1 MLVAVYGVLALAAI
15 GRSFVQIV
23 SKFDEAPLAYTLSAL
38 AAVVYV
44 VATIALVR
52 PGIGWYRVAWA
63 TIVFEFTGVIVVGTL
78 SVVMPELFPHDTVWS
93 GFGRGYLYIP
103 LVLPAA
109 RHVVAR
115 DAPARAARRCRCA
128 VVGRH
133 GRGGCRVKIFKGLAG
148 VPAGFGPSAVTIG
161 KFDGVHQ
168 GHRAV
173 IGRLRDIAE
182 AEGLKAAVVTFDRN
196 PLALL
201 APDKCPD
208 ALVSVRQKLEL
219 LATTG
224 IDATLM
230 LPFDRALASVP
241 ATEFVERVLVD
252 TLAAKAVLVG
262 RDFRY
267 GARGAGD
274 VDLLID
280 LGATFGFTVEVIDD
294 VTPEGGRRV
303 SSTWVR
309 ELLAEGDVRHATELL
324 GHAPTVS
331 GIVVHGAAR
340 GRELGFPTANL
351 TPESEGLIPADGVY
365 AGWLTDAG
373 TRYPAAIS
381 VGDNPTFEGVAKKQV
396 EAYVLDRELDLY
408 DHVVDIEFVERIRGM
423 VAFTNIPDLIDTIRN
438 DVDRSREILAD

>member
-1 MLVAVYGVLALAAI
+1 MKTY
-15 GRSFVQIV
+15 
-23 SKFDEAPLAYTLSAL
+23 
-38 AAVVYV
+38 
-44 VATIALVR
+44 
-52 PGIGWYRVAWA
+52 
-63 TIVFEFTGVIVVGTL
+63 
-78 SVVMPELFPHDTVWS
+78 
-93 GFGRGYLYIP
+93 
-103 LVLPAA
+103 
-109 RHVVAR
+109 
-115 DAPARAARRCRCA
+115 
-128 VVGRH
+128 
-133 GRGGCRVKIFKGLAG
+133 KGLGA

-173 IGRLRDIAE
+173 ISRLRQIADT
-182 AEGLKAAVVTFDRN
+182 EGLRSAVVTFDRN

-208 ALVSVRQKLEL
+208 SLVSVRQKLEL

-224 IDATLM
+224 IDATLL

-252 TLAAKAVLVG
+252 SLGVKAVLVG

-294 VTPEGGRRV
+294 VTPQDERRV

-309 ELLAEGDVRHATELL
+309 ELLAEGDVRQATGLL
-324 GHAPTVS
+324 GHTPTVS

-381 VGDNPTFEGVAKKQV
+381 VGDNPTFEGVPKKQV

-408 DHVVDIEFVERIRGM
+408 DHVVDVEFVERIRGM
-423 VAFTNIPDLIDTIRN
+423 VAFTSIPDLVDTIRD
-438 DVDRSREILAD
+438 DVERTRGILSD

>member
-1 MLVAVYGVLALAAI
+1 M
-15 GRSFVQIV
+15 
-23 SKFDEAPLAYTLSAL
+23 KT
-38 AAVVYV
+38 
-44 VATIALVR
+44 
-52 PGIGWYRVAWA
+52 
-63 TIVFEFTGVIVVGTL
+63 
-78 SVVMPELFPHDTVWS
+78 
-93 GFGRGYLYIP
+93 
-103 LVLPAA
+103 
-109 RHVVAR
+109 
-115 DAPARAARRCRCA
+115 
-128 VVGRH
+128 
-133 GRGGCRVKIFKGLAG
+133 FKGVDG

-173 IGRLRDIAE
+173 IDRIRAIAE
-182 AEGLKAAVVTFDRN
+182 SDGLKAVVVTFDRN

-201 APDKCPD
+201 APEKCPD
-208 ALVSVRQKLEL
+208 SLVSVRQKLEL

-224 IDATLM
+224 VDATLL

-252 TLAAKAVLVG
+252 GLNAKAVLVG
-262 RDFRY
+262 SDFRY

-274 VDLLID
+274 VDLLVD
-280 LGATFGFTVEVIDD
+280 LGAKFGFSVEVVDD
-294 VTPEGGRRV
+294 VRPEGERRV
-303 SSTWVR
+303 SSTWIR
-309 ELLAEGDVRHATELL
+309 ELLAEGDVRHATRLL

-381 VGDNPTFEGVAKKQV
+381 VGDNPTFEGVPKKQV

-408 DHVVDIEFVERIRGM
+408 DHVVDVEFVERIRGM
-423 VAFTNIPDLIDTIRN
+423 VAFTSIPDLVETIRD
-438 DVDRSREILAD
+438 DVDRIRLILSD

>member
-1 MLVAVYGVLALAAI
+1 MKTY
-15 GRSFVQIV
+15 
-23 SKFDEAPLAYTLSAL
+23 
-38 AAVVYV
+38 
-44 VATIALVR
+44 
-52 PGIGWYRVAWA
+52 
-63 TIVFEFTGVIVVGTL
+63 
-78 SVVMPELFPHDTVWS
+78 
-93 GFGRGYLYIP
+93 
-103 LVLPAA
+103 
-109 RHVVAR
+109 
-115 DAPARAARRCRCA
+115 
-128 VVGRH
+128 
-133 GRGGCRVKIFKGLAG
+133 KGLEG

-173 IGRLRDIAE
+173 IDRIRSIADGD
-182 AEGLKAAVVTFDRN
+182 GLKAVVVTFDRN

-208 ALVSVRQKLEL
+208 SLVSVRQKLEL

-224 IDATLM
+224 VDATVL

-241 ATEFVERVLVD
+241 ATEFVERMLVD
-252 TLAAKAVLVG
+252 ALQAKVVLVG
-262 RDFRY
+262 SDFRY

-280 LGATFGFTVEVIDD
+280 LGLKFGFTVEVVDD
-294 VTPEGGRRV
+294 VRPEGERRV
-303 SSTWVR
+303 SSTWIR
-309 ELLAEGDVRHATELL
+309 ELLAEGDVRHATRLL

-351 TPESEGLIPADGVY
+351 TPESEGLIPSDGVY

-381 VGDNPTFEGVAKKQV
+381 VGDNPTFEGVPKKQV

-408 DHVVDIEFVERIRGM
+408 DHVVDVEFVERIRGM
-423 VAFTNIPDLIDTIRN
+423 VAFTSIPDLVETIRD
-438 DVDRSREILAD
+438 DVDRIRVILSD

>member
-1 MLVAVYGVLALAAI
+1 M
-15 GRSFVQIV
+15 
-23 SKFDEAPLAYTLSAL
+23 
-38 AAVVYV
+38 
-44 VATIALVR
+44 
-52 PGIGWYRVAWA
+52 
-63 TIVFEFTGVIVVGTL
+63 
-78 SVVMPELFPHDTVWS
+78 
-93 GFGRGYLYIP
+93 
-103 LVLPAA
+103 
-109 RHVVAR
+109 
-115 DAPARAARRCRCA
+115 
-128 VVGRH
+128 
-133 GRGGCRVKIFKGLAG
+133 KIFKGLAG

-201 APDKCPD
+201 APDKCPE

-224 IDATLM
+224 IDATLL

-324 GHAPTVS
+324 GHTPTVS

-423 VAFTNIPDLIDTIRN
+423 VAFTNIPDLIDTIRS
-438 DVDRSREILAD
+438 DVDRSREILSD

>member
-1 MLVAVYGVLALAAI
+1 
-15 GRSFVQIV
+15 
-23 SKFDEAPLAYTLSAL
+23 
-38 AAVVYV
+38 
-44 VATIALVR
+44 
-52 PGIGWYRVAWA
+52 
-63 TIVFEFTGVIVVGTL
+63 
-78 SVVMPELFPHDTVWS
+78 
-93 GFGRGYLYIP
+93 
-103 LVLPAA
+103 
-109 RHVVAR
+109 
-115 DAPARAARRCRCA
+115 
-128 VVGRH
+128 
-133 GRGGCRVKIFKGLAG
+133 VKTFKGVEG

-173 IGRLRDIAE
+173 IDRIRSIAE
-182 AEGLKAAVVTFDRN
+182 NDGLKAVVVTFDRN

-201 APDKCPD
+201 APEKCPD
-208 ALVSVRQKLEL
+208 SLVSVRQKLEL

-224 IDATLM
+224 VDATLL

-252 TLAAKAVLVG
+252 GLNAKAVLVG
-262 RDFRY
+262 GDFRY

-274 VDLLID
+274 VDLLVD
-280 LGATFGFTVEVIDD
+280 LGAKFGFTVEIVDD
-294 VTPEGGRRV
+294 VRPEGERRV
-303 SSTWVR
+303 SSTWIR
-309 ELLAEGDVRHATELL
+309 ELLAEGDVRHATRLL
-324 GHAPTVS
+324 GHGPTVS

-381 VGDNPTFEGVAKKQV
+381 VGDNPTFEGVPKKQV

-408 DHVVDIEFVERIRGM
+408 DHLVDVEFVDRIRGM
-423 VAFTNIPDLIDTIRN
+423 VAFTSIPDLIETIRD
-438 DVDRSREILAD
+438 DVDRIRVILSD

>member
-1 MLVAVYGVLALAAI
+1 M
-15 GRSFVQIV
+15 
-23 SKFDEAPLAYTLSAL
+23 KT
-38 AAVVYV
+38 
-44 VATIALVR
+44 
-52 PGIGWYRVAWA
+52 
-63 TIVFEFTGVIVVGTL
+63 
-78 SVVMPELFPHDTVWS
+78 
-93 GFGRGYLYIP
+93 
-103 LVLPAA
+103 
-109 RHVVAR
+109 
-115 DAPARAARRCRCA
+115 
-128 VVGRH
+128 
-133 GRGGCRVKIFKGLAG
+133 FKGVDG

-173 IGRLRDIAE
+173 IDRIRSIAE
-182 AEGLKAAVVTFDRN
+182 NDGLKAVVVTFDRN

-201 APDKCPD
+201 APEKCPD
-208 ALVSVRQKLEL
+208 SLVSVRQKLEL

-224 IDATLM
+224 VDATLL

-252 TLAAKAVLVG
+252 GLNAKAVLVG
-262 RDFRY
+262 SDFRY

-280 LGATFGFTVEVIDD
+280 LGEKFGFTVEVVDD
-294 VTPEGGRRV
+294 VRPEGERRV
-303 SSTWVR
+303 SSTWIR
-309 ELLAEGDVRHATELL
+309 ELLAEGDVRHATRLL

-381 VGDNPTFEGVAKKQV
+381 VGDNPTFEGVPKKQV

-408 DHVVDIEFVERIRGM
+408 DHVVDVEFVERIRGM
-423 VAFTNIPDLIDTIRN
+423 VAFTSIPDLIETIRD
-438 DVDRSREILAD
+438 DVDRIRVILSD